1 MDQPQQ
7 EKILSLIERLSP
19 ADRDAVTGFAEFLL
33 SRAGTSVIT
42 SPPMPATPVEV
53 PEPDF
58 IPRPDGERVVAAV
71 KRLSKIYFM
80 LGKSTMLG
88 ATSDLITQHIMQG
101 REAAGVIDEL
111 EKIFADQYKILK
123 EGGED

>member
-42 SPPMPATPVEV
+42 LPPLPATPVEV